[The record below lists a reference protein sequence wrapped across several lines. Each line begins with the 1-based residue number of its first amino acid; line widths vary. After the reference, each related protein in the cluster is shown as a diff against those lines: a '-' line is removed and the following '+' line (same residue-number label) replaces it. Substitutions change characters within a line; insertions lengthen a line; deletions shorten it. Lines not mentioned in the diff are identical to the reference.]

1 MIFEK
6 LQKMLKI
13 TKFCGDLALQ
23 DGTVLIVDANFFNV
37 GVTVSVQTKDG
48 LTPLPTGSYTLDSGD
63 IINVVNGKVEEIISP
78 VVNKPIPDPI
88 VNRVMDDGGNWP
100 GPWPH
105 EQMLATDP
113 TQTGQAP
120 PATAPV
126 TDTANSETG
135 STAQVLTL
143 EEVSTKIGE
152 IMAAIDEIKSRLD
165 GLESGGAATTEV
177 AQGMAKDIQTL
188 MQKATFAKEIKSNG
202 KLEMKNDDQ
211 ANSRMEMIRKIT
223 GR

>member
-1 MIFEK
+1 MFEK

-13 TKFCGDLALQ
+13 TKFCGDLSLQ
-23 DGTVLIVDANFFNV
+23 DGTVLVVDANFFNV
-37 GVTVSVQTKDG
+37 GVMVSVQTKDG

-88 VNRVMDDGGNWP
+88 VNRVMDDHGY

-113 TQTGQAP
+113 TQTGDAP
-120 PATAPV
+120 PATAPTT
-126 TDTANSETG
+126 TDAAATTG
-135 STAQVLTL
+135 DTSGSVLTL
-143 EEVSTKIGE
+143 EEITKRIEE
-152 IMAAIDEIKSRLD
+152 IMATIEELKGRMD
-165 GLESGGAATTEV
+165 GIESGAAATTEV
-177 AQGMAKDIQTL
+177 ATGMKKEIQTL
-188 MQKATFAKEIKSNG
+188 MEKATFSKEIKTNG
-202 KLEMKNDDQ
+202 KLEMTKADQ
-211 ANSRMEMIRKIT
+211 SNSRLEMIRKIT